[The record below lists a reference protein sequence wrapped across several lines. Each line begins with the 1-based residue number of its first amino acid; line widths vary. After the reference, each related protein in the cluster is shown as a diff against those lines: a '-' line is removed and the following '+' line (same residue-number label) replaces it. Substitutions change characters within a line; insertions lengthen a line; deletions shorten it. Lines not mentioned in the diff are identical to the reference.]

1 MSGSNEFD
9 LPDVYRGFN
18 FGFLPTAENIMT
30 AKLFDFRDDVVFK
43 AKVLDIQRKHL
54 LAKQAIWQAIN
65 PSLYESD
72 WVPNRLVTETSNN
85 VNDAMISHARDFDG
99 QILRQQ
105 WDKLLF
111 FCASAQKLAEQGP
124 YWFKETD
131 MIKAASG
138 EILCAMDGYDFL
150 DLSCLKEVDP
160 ANQVSTWVVINKTA
174 LDMTAPGE
182 KPLASKD
189 TWDCYLNFSDE
200 TSKFYIPPAL
210 LYSTTPSEYHSNA
223 IYQAMGIPSSWLQGG
238 TQHLLQ
244 SALFMKP
251 DEFPEAPWVLFAQ
264 LG

>member
-1 MSGSNEFD
+1 MSGSNKFD

-54 LAKQAIWQAIN
+54 LAKQSIWQAIN

-111 FCASAQKLAEQGP
+111 LSVSPADPGSRPPAAPGP
-124 YWFKETD
+124 YRLVP
-131 MIKAASG
+131 A
-138 EILCAMDGYDFL
+138 ILGLPEEGPRLPPPPPPRARARAHKDKDRMR
-150 DLSCLKEVDP
+150 P
-160 ANQVSTWVVINKTA
+160 NKPNKKKHVERA
-174 LDMTAPGE
+174 HRARNNPPPP
-182 KPLASKD
+182 PLPV
-189 TWDCYLNFSDE
+189 
-200 TSKFYIPPAL
+200 PP
-210 LYSTTPSEYHSNA
+210 
-223 IYQAMGIPSSWLQGG
+223 
-238 TQHLLQ
+238 
-244 SALFMKP
+244 
-251 DEFPEAPWVLFAQ
+251 
-264 LG
+264 